1 MAALAAALD
10 TSPYEAGRHLAAG
23 GARVLS
29 TFAERAQADRA
40 AAALAA
46 AGFAPFVLDPAA
58 ARDERVVVR
67 GFELAG
73 RALAVSDRE
82 GTRLAVPY
90 AAITALVRGVRMR
103 EGDEREPLVEVHAP
117 SAPVLEFGEH
127 RLQYDG
133 LHLER
138 QATAAANFARLVA
151 RLREQAPQAGYDDR
165 LNTRAAQL
173 AVLGDRL
180 APETHL
186 EVATLL
192 VAQTLQSVRS
202 AA

>member
-1 MAALAAALD
+1 
-10 TSPYEAGRHLAAG
+10 
-23 GARVLS
+23 
-29 TFAERAQADRA
+29 
-40 AAALAA
+40 
-46 AGFAPFVLDPAA
+46 
-58 ARDERVVVR
+58 
-67 GFELAG
+67 
-73 RALAVSDRE
+73 VSDRA
-82 GTRLAVPY
+82 GTRLTVPY

-103 EGDEREPLVEVHAP
+103 DADQREPFVEVHAP
-117 SAPVLEFGEH
+117 SSPVLEFGEH

-151 RLREQAPQAGYDDR
+151 RLREQAPQARYDDR
-165 LNTRAAQL
+165 LNTRVGHL

-192 VAQTLQSVRS
+192 VARTLQAVRP